1 METYFLFIIK
11 AALTLSVFYLAGIVL
26 FRNNTRFSVYRFYLL
41 SSILIALAMPLNKV
55 SFRAPEPTV
64 QIMAPNAM
72 PVEIAAS
79 KEVLVNPQSIPL
91 ESPSMVSTV
100 NWLEIGD
107 MVYWIIVCLL
117 IAKVLFNLLNLAIS
131 FAKSDKEQLGRY
143 TIIYLPYSGISYSFF
158 HWIFISAENK
168 GNTEKKNIIQH
179 EIVHASQY
187 HSIDVLLVELLS
199 AVMWFNPIVWL
210 MRKSIRQLHE
220 YLADEGV
227 VNSGTNVLEY
237 QTLLVNQVA
246 GDRLISLPSGFN
258 QSLIKKRLTMMT
270 KMKSDKQT
278 GYRLLM
284 MIPLTGLAF
293 VALSFANKPEV
304 QQPSDAKSFVE
315 KTEQISNLNNAVQ
328 NLQPAS
334 KDTTRNAK
342 GKSKSDKKT
351 SDNSNIAPPP
361 PQIAPPPPPQP
372 ASPPPPPV
380 PETMIKSL
388 VTAIAPTKM
397 NVLYLGADNPL
408 SIAVSEV
415 PDSKLTVTISNG
427 TIRKEGAGYIANP
440 GQLGSAIIQV
450 FAEVNG
456 KKVPTGSMEF
466 RVKPIPDPLANIA
479 GRIAGPISKKKLLEQ
494 KAVNVSISNF
504 DLDIQFKVTGFKMSA
519 TIKGFVNEYVSKSDK
534 ITEEQ
539 KSVIRGMSV
548 GDKLYFED
556 IKAVGPDERIRQMPT
571 IALTI
576 EE

>member
-11 AALTLSVFYLAGIVL
+11 AALTLAVFYLAGIVL
-26 FRNNTRFSVYRFYLL
+26 FRKNTRFSVYRVYLL
-41 SSILIALAMPLNKV
+41 SSMLIALAMPLNKV
-55 SFRAPEPTV
+55 SFRAHEPSV
-64 QIMAPNAM
+64 QIMAPSAM

-79 KEVLVNPQSIPL
+79 EEIVVTPQTIPR
-91 ESPSMVSTV
+91 ESPSMVSTL
-100 NWLEIGD
+100 NWWEIGN

-117 IAKVLFNLLNLAIS
+117 IVKLLYNFINLAIS
-131 FAKSDKEQLGRY
+131 FAKSEKEQYGRY
-143 TIIYLPYSGISYSFF
+143 TIIYLPCSGISYSFF

-187 HSIDVLLVELLS
+187 HSVDVLLVELLT

-270 KMKSDKQT
+270 KMKSDKRT
-278 GYRLLM
+278 GYRLLLL
-284 MIPLTGLAF
+284 IPLTGLAF

-315 KTEQISNLNNAVQ
+315 KTEQTSNLGNVVQ
-328 NLQPAS
+328 NQQPSS

-342 GKSKSDKKT
+342 AILK

-361 PQIAPPPPPQP
+361 PPPSL

-380 PETMIKSL
+380 PDSKINSL
-388 VTAIAPTKM
+388 VTAISPTKM

-466 RVKPIPDPLANIA
+466 RVKPIPDPLAQIA
-479 GRIAGPISKKKLLEQ
+479 GRIGGPISKKKLLEQ
-494 KAVNVSISNF
+494 KTVNVAISNF
-504 DLDIQFKVTGFKMSA
+504 DLDITFIVTEFKMSA

-539 KSVIRGMSV
+539 KSVISGMSV

-556 IKAVGPDERIRQMPT
+556 IKAVGPDGRIRQMPT
-571 IALTI
+571 IALII